1 MKPSTKILHQVL
13 ATVLTI
19 AALLADSIPEYDGA
33 LNARWTPDIF
43 DDKEEWWFD

>member
-1 MKPSTKILHQVL
+1 MKTSTKILHQVL

-19 AALLADSIPEYDGA
+19 AALLAGSPEDYDGT

-43 DDKEEWWFD
+43 DDE

>member
-19 AALLADSIPEYDGA
+19 AALLASSPEDYDGT

-43 DDKEEWWFD
+43 DDE

>member
-19 AALLADSIPEYDGA
+19 AALLASSPGDYDGT

-43 DDKEEWWFD
+43 DDE